1 MKLTKQEEKILRKI
15 LSVFL
20 WILAGILFVT
30 AMIVG
35 STEVRLTVVMIL
47 LLAVAIFLV
56 PVALSRFYIFW
67 GWLLN
72 DHFMITENNGS
83 LAGMDLRSNTHS
95 FRGGDDP
102 IKKWEIIAIPTEQ
115 SWWEKTTGVL
125 KIGAWPI
132 AQAKK
137 VYIPLNRLNVI
148 RPKDPKQEIQYV
160 IETIT
165 PEYRG
170 IPRSL
175 KHAFQTRPVETMG
188 DRNGQ
193 CKIGDTTNLV
203 ALVTEILSVDFEID
217 NPYLAIMRVQEAG
230 GVVNFMQHL
239 NETLQSVA
247 REITA
252 KFTYEQIIKATV
264 EGNDN
269 NADTRFGDEF
279 KKMANGALAKYGI
292 KITNVDLVDHFLDPE
307 SEQDLLASQ
316 RAKMKA
322 EANII
327 EAEGSKKVKELNAD
341 GDAAVLRT
349 IMAEAKGDPNLVLAE
364 LERRG
369 RTDAARFAGEKF
381 QGQFLTLN
389 FGGPSNAQGPQ
400 PTVNV
405 GALDKKETN
414 HKTKKK

>member
-1 MKLTKQEEKILRKI
+1 MTALLTL
-15 LSVFL
+15 VF
-20 WILAGILFVT
+20 F
-30 AMIVG
+30 
-35 STEVRLTVVMIL
+35 IL
-47 LLAVAIFLV
+47 LIVAVFLV
-56 PVALSRFYIFW
+56 PVALSRGYIFR

-72 DHFMITENNGS
+72 DHFMIIEKNGS
-83 LAGMDLRSNTHS
+83 FAGMKLRSDTHS
-95 FRGGDDP
+95 FLGGDDP
-102 IKKWEIIAIPTEQ
+102 VKKWEIVERAPTKMT
-115 SWWEKTTGVL
+115 WWEETTGTF
-125 KIGAWPI
+125 KIGVWPI
-132 AQAKK
+132 AQAKR
-137 VYIPLNRLNVI
+137 VYVPLNRLNVI
-148 RPKDPKQEIQYV
+148 RPTDPKQEIQYV

-165 PEYRG
+165 IEYRG
-170 IPRSL
+170 TPMSL

-193 CKIGDTTNLV
+193 CKIGETTNLV
-203 ALVTEILSVDFEID
+203 ALVTEILSVDLEIY
-217 NPYLAIMRVQEAG
+217 NPYLAIMRIQEAG

-264 EGNDN
+264 EGNDGN
-269 NADTRFGDEF
+269 TDTKFGDKF

-316 RAKMKA
+316 RAKMRA
-322 EANII
+322 EADII
-327 EAEGSKKVKELNAD
+327 EAEGSKRVKELEAD

-349 IMAEAKGDPNLVLAE
+349 IMEEAKGDPNLVLAE

-381 QGQFLTLN
+381 QGQLLTLN
-389 FGGPSNAQGPQ
+389 FGGPSNVQGPQ
-400 PTVNV
+400 PTVTV
-405 GALDKKETN
+405 GSVEKKAPRN
-414 HKTKKK
+414 KTKK